1 MGEAI
6 AVSQPRGSGPILE
19 TRDLKVQFKLKGGH
33 KLSAVDGVTLSIAR
47 NQSLG
52 IAGESGSGKTT
63 LGKTLL
69 RIQKPTT
76 GTVKFE
82 GRDVTKLRG
91 KELREFQRSVQMVF
105 QDPFDAIDP
114 LFTVFDAVAE
124 GVRVG
129 RIEKSR
135 DKLEAIVSDA
145 LKRVQL
151 SPPEEFIHRRI
162 TSLSGG
168 QRQRVAIARS
178 LAMNPSVLVLD
189 EPVSMLDASVRGGV
203 ISIMED
209 LKKSGTTFVTI
220 THDIATVRFFTD
232 TLVVMY
238 LGQVVETGA
247 TKDVVSDPL
256 HPYSQALIAAVP
268 VPDPSYHVKS
278 LAKGEIANAAAPPSG
293 CRFHP
298 RCPYAQE
305 RCRVEEPKLREVRKG
320 RFASCHFAQ

>member
-1 MGEAI
+1 MGDAT
-6 AVSQPRGSGPILE
+6 VTPQPRGNDPILE
-19 TRDLKVQFKLKGGH
+19 TQDLTVQFKLKGGL
-33 KLSAVDGVTLSIAR
+33 KLNAVDGVTLSIAR

-52 IAGESGSGKTT
+52 VAGESGSGKTT

-69 RIQKPTT
+69 RIQKPTG

-82 GRDVTKLRG
+82 GKDITKFRG
-91 KELREFQRSVQMVF
+91 KELRRFQRSVQMVF

-129 RIEKSR
+129 QIEKSQDR
-135 DKLEAIVSDA
+135 LEAIVSDA

-151 SPPEEFIHRRI
+151 SPPEEFIRRRI

-168 QRQRVAIARS
+168 QRQRVAVARS
-178 LAMNPSVLVLD
+178 LAMSPSVLVLD

-203 ISIMED
+203 IALMDD
-209 LKKSGTTFVTI
+209 LKKLGTTFVTI

-238 LGQVVETGA
+238 LGQVVEIGA
-247 TKDVVSDPL
+247 TKEVVGDPL

-268 VPDPSYHVKS
+268 VPDPSYQVKS

-305 RCRVEEPKLREVRKG
+305 RCKVEEPKLREVRKG

>member
-1 MGEAI
+1 MTP
-6 AVSQPRGSGPILE
+6 QPRGNDPILE
-19 TRDLKVQFKLKGGH
+19 TQDLTVQFKLKGGL
-33 KLSAVDGVTLSIAR
+33 KLNAVDGVTLSIAR

-52 IAGESGSGKTT
+52 VAGESGSGKTT

-69 RIQKPTT
+69 RIQKPTG

-82 GRDVTKLRG
+82 GKDITKFRG
-91 KELREFQRSVQMVF
+91 KELRRFQRSVQMVF

-129 RIEKSR
+129 QIEKSQDR
-135 DKLEAIVSDA
+135 LEAIVSDA

-151 SPPEEFIHRRI
+151 SPPEEFIRRRI

-168 QRQRVAIARS
+168 QRQRVAVARS
-178 LAMNPSVLVLD
+178 LAMSPSVLVLD

-203 ISIMED
+203 IALMDD
-209 LKKSGTTFVTI
+209 LKKLGTTFVTI

-238 LGQVVETGA
+238 LGQVVEIGA
-247 TKDVVSDPL
+247 TKEVVGDPL

-268 VPDPSYHVKS
+268 VPDPSYQVKS

-305 RCRVEEPKLREVRKG
+305 RCKVEEPKLREVRKG